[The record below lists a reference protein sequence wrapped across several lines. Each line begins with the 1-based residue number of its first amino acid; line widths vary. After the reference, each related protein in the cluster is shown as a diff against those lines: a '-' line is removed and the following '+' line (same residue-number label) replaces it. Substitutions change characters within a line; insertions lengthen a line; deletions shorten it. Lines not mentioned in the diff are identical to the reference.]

1 VVGSDRSQTQAVV
14 AALEAGGFLAFAAR
28 YVDGLL
34 SRRQGAAVVVLC
46 ACDGAKAMRK
56 DLRVLRRKRRTAR
69 VPIVVV
75 GDARSDRQLYSAL
88 LSGADDFADSAADPS
103 ELCARVA
110 AQLKSR
116 HLLAELRRQRKAAET
131 VVELTQALSSTVHI
145 RDILFLV
152 VQRIAQ
158 VVRIDRVSIVLSG
171 AGEETGY
178 VLAASDDR
186 KLRDLPIRLTDYPE
200 IRTVLDTDEPLLI
213 PDAAK
218 HPLFDVGAGKRP
230 ASFRSLTL
238 FPIRFEGRPMG
249 VLFLRNHEPRPL
261 QESEISLLRAV
272 ANATGVALRN
282 ARLVQALRDESRR
295 SRFAQFEAEQKVKAL
310 ERYAEFFD
318 ASADG
323 IVVVDEAGKVLFC
336 NPAACRITGRSREE
350 LHRGVLDTM
359 LVSEDTERF
368 RDVKESFARG
378 VFEGNVD
385 LSIQTPSGR
394 TRVLNVSFKV
404 LPRAQGSI
412 IITFRDVTE
421 SRDMERELT
430 RTKEFLQ
437 RVIDSSVDAIVS
449 ADQSGTVLLFNP
461 AAERIYGHEAAQVV
475 GKMDVRALYPEGE
488 AVEVMRRIRSPEHG
502 PPGRLEGYRTHLLGR
517 EGDLIPVA
525 LSAALIMH
533 GDEPIGSVGLFTDLR
548 AKLRIEAELAETQ
561 QELAAQEK
569 RAVVAELAGATAHEL
584 NQPLTAVMGYADL
597 LTRRIEAE
605 SPLSTASAAIVRE
618 TERMADIV
626 RKIGKLTKYETKPYV
641 GEAKIIDLDRAV
653 GSDPTGTVG

>member
-1 VVGSDRSQTQAVV
+1 MAD
-14 AALEAGGFLAFAAR
+14 ALEAGGFAT
-28 YVDGLL
+28 YVERFIDGLS
-34 SRRQGAAVVVLC
+34 SRRERLGVVVLC
-46 ACDGAKAMRK
+46 AHDGARAMRK
-56 DLRVLRRKRRTAR
+56 DLRVLRRQRRTAR
-69 VPIVVV
+69 APIVVH
-75 GDARSDRQLYSAL
+75 GDGRQDRRLFSAL
-88 LSGADDFADSAADPS
+88 VSGADDFVDAAADSV
-103 ELCARVA
+103 ELCSRVA

-116 HLLAELRRQRKAAET
+116 RLLAELRRQRKAAET

-145 RDILFLV
+145 RDILSLV

-158 VVRIDRVSIVLSG
+158 VVRFDRVSIVLS
-171 AGEETGY
+171 ASGEQTGY

-186 KLRDLPIRLTDYPE
+186 ELRDLPIRLTDYPE

-218 HPLFDVGAGKRP
+218 HPLFELEHAQVPRR
-230 ASFRSLTL
+230 FRSLTL

-249 VLFLRNHEPRPL
+249 VLFLRNQEPRPL
-261 QESEISLLRAV
+261 QESEITLLRSV

-295 SRFAQFEAEQKVKAL
+295 SRYAQHEAEQKVKAL

-323 IVVVDEAGKVLFC
+323 ILVVDEAGKVLFC
-336 NPAACRITGRSREE
+336 NPAACRITERSKEE
-350 LHRGVLDTM
+350 LHRGVLDRM
-359 LVSEDTERF
+359 LVAEDSARLRNL
-368 RDVKESFARG
+368 RDSIARG

-385 LSIQTPSGR
+385 LQIETPSGKR
-394 TRVLNVSFKV
+394 RVLNVSFKL
-404 LPRAQGSI
+404 LPRARGSI
-412 IITFRDVTE
+412 IITFRDVTDE
-421 SRDMERELT
+421 RSMERELT
-430 RTKEFLQ
+430 RTKEFLE

-449 ADQSGTVLLFNP
+449 ADRAGLVLLFNP
-461 AAERIYGHEAAQVV
+461 AAERIYGYDAADVI
-475 GKMDVRALYPEGE
+475 GKMDVRALYPAGE
-488 AVEVMRRIRSPEHG
+488 AIEVMRRIRSSDHG
-502 PPGRLEGYRTHLLGR
+502 PPGRLEGYCTDLLGR
-517 EGDLIPVA
+517 GGRRIPVS
-525 LSAALIMH
+525 LSAALIMY
-533 GDEPIGSVGLFTDLR
+533 GDEPVGSVGIFTDLR

-597 LTRRIEAE
+597 LCRRIRAD
-605 SPLSTASAAIVRE
+605 SPLAAASAAIVRE

-641 GEAKIIDLDRAV
+641 GDAKIIDLDRSAD
-653 GSDPTGTVG
+653 SDPTRTVG